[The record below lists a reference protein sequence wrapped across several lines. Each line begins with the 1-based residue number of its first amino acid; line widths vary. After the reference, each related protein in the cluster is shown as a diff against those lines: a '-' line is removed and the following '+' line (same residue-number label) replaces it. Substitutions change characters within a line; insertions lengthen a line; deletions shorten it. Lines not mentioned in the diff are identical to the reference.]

1 MVIRI
6 ISHSLKYLD
15 LRCLEWVKKGT
26 ISESSFCARVG
37 WTEISEINSGN
48 CQYLPI
54 SDVFFRDSWGHLQ
67 RNGSSSGRST
77 PAPLLRQAPTS
88 SDKTCHCC
96 QCVVLYMFVQT
107 TWDLTESTMLPQFA
121 LCSLLYQMAYKR
133 FSSFSP
139 SVTASNIWK

>member
-15 LRCLEWVKKGT
+15 LRCLEWVKKRNNMNHHSVLEWDELKYLKST
-26 ISESSFCARVG
+26 
-37 WTEISEINSGN
+37 WN

-54 SDVFFRDSWGHLQ
+54 SDVSRDSWGHLQ

-139 SVTASNIWK
+139 SVTAANIWK